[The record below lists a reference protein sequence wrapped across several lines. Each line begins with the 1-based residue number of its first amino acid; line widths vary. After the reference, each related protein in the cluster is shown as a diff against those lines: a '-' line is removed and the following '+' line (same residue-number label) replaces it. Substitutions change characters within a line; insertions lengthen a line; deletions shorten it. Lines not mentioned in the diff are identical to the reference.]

1 MWLGV
6 KTHNNFT
13 RFRIF
18 SKEINELNKY
28 TSYHVYGDAFS
39 SRVALET
46 IRFCRNRLN
55 LDIVQVQRSSI
66 KLQSVAPI
74 VVFAHRLHQHC
85 VARQCFQTA
94 IGVTYKLV
102 YNLEVMER
110 KLDVR
115 PLFTVHGSTSRGL
128 CILRSCAANPI
139 RLNVAFMRRV
149 LDQ

>member
-1 MWLGV
+1 MEQIHCL
-6 KTHNNFT
+6 
-13 RFRIF
+13 
-18 SKEINELNKY
+18 
-28 TSYHVYGDAFS
+28 YGDAFS

-110 KLDVR
+110 ELDVR
-115 PLFTVHGSTSRGL
+115 PLFIVHGSTSRGL
-128 CILRSCAANPI
+128 ASYGPAPLIRS
-139 RLNVAFMRRV
+139 V
-149 LDQ
+149 